1 MKISFL
7 FRAPGIKQPYD
18 GWLPDTK
25 SRKRM
30 KMTGTERYHA
40 IALLMGINC
49 FIVQLVLIR
58 EFLGLFSGNEL
69 VIGILLAFWMLLTAA
84 GAWAGRLL
92 YRPGRAAGQLT
103 LILVMNGLFPIAG
116 AIFAVFLHAR
126 LFTPG
131 EMESLQGILLVS
143 LGGLGAFCL
152 VSGMLYTLLAAALSE
167 LKGSNSISRIYALE
181 AAGSLAGGLLFN
193 FVVVYHLN
201 GLTTLSLLFVLNLL
215 AAAGFSLAGR
225 KRLQGGI
232 LALLALAAGLPL
244 LVIDPDVRAAQ
255 ILYPRQ
261 DVVASRDTPF
271 GKLVVTAYG
280 GGYHL
285 YSNGKPLALH
295 TALPSV
301 EERVHFPM
309 ALHPSP
315 RDVLMLAG
323 GWDAAA
329 AEVLKYPG
337 TRVDYI
343 ARDPWMLDA
352 ATRIMDIPLPA
363 EVSIGI
369 TDPIRFLHH
378 AGKQYDVIIMSLD
391 APATVADNRFYTD
404 GFFKKIN
411 GALRPDGIFS
421 LGLPPAG
428 NYLDDNT
435 RMLYSTVY
443 QTLQNNFKHLRI
455 IPGRQSWFLASA
467 RPLQG
472 DITTLVEEKGIS
484 AIYVNKY
491 YLDDR
496 RMDERAGMILEGLDR
511 EAKINRDFS
520 PLAAYMSIRQWLGML
535 GIPLWPVALV
545 PLLMMLLF
553 LPWLKPVD
561 LGLFTGGFTAA
572 SVEFVMLIAFQV
584 VYGYIYQMA
593 GLIIMAFMAG
603 LAFGAGFLHR
613 LAGKE
618 KKHYIWIQLLLA
630 AVAGLLPFAVTGL
643 AWQGLPAWLPA
654 LLLVMLTFAVASI
667 TGIQYRMAT
676 ILRKS
681 SIPSTASA
689 TYGAD
694 LAGSAFGV
702 FLTAI
707 FIFPVLGMTTT
718 GFLLAGMNLLT
729 AIVILYRL
737 KT

>member
-1 MKISFL
+1 MLII
-7 FRAPGIKQPYD
+7 PGARNKTKCALYPAN
-18 GWLPDTK
+18 TK
-25 SRKRM
+25 SSHRM
-30 KMTGTERYHA
+30 KTTGTRRYHA
-40 IALLMGINC
+40 IALLMGVNC

-69 VIGILLAFWMLLTAA
+69 VIGILLAFWMLLTAV
-84 GAWAGRLL
+84 GAWAGKRL
-92 YRPGRAAGQLT
+92 YRRGRAAGQLT
-103 LILVMNGLFPIAG
+103 FILVMNGLFPLAG
-116 AIFAVFLHAR
+116 AIFAVFLHAQF
-126 LFTPG
+126 FTAG

-181 AAGSLAGGLLFN
+181 AVGSLAGGLLFN
-193 FVVVYHLN
+193 FFLVYHLN
-201 GLTTLSLLFVLNLL
+201 GLRILSLLFLLNLL
-215 AAAGFSLAGR
+215 AAAGFALAGR
-225 KRLQGGI
+225 HRLQGGL
-232 LALLALAAGLPL
+232 LALLTLAAGLPL
-244 LVIDPDVRAAQ
+244 LSIDPDVRVAQ
-255 ILYPRQ
+255 ILYPQ
-261 DVVASRDTPF
+261 QEVVASRDTPF
-271 GKLVVTAYG
+271 GKLVITAYG
-280 GGYHL
+280 GSHHL
-285 YSNGKPLALH
+285 YSNGKPLDLN
-295 TALPSV
+295 TALPSI

-315 RDVLMLAG
+315 RDVLILAG
-323 GWDAAA
+323 GWDATA

-343 ARDPWMLDA
+343 ARDPWMLEA
-352 ATRIMDIPLPA
+352 AARIMEIPLPE
-363 EVSIGI
+363 EVGIGI
-369 TDPIRFLHH
+369 TDPVRFLQS
-378 AGKQYDVIIMSLD
+378 AKKQYDVIIMSLG

-404 GFFKKIN
+404 EFFKKIDK
-411 GALRPDGIFS
+411 ALRPGGIFS

-428 NYLDDNT
+428 NYLDDNA

-443 QTLQNNFKHLRI
+443 QTLQNNFTHLRI
-455 IPGRQSWFLASA
+455 IPGLQTWFLAA
-467 RPLQG
+467 ALPLQG
-472 DITTLVEEKGIS
+472 DITMLLEEKGIS
-484 AIYVNKY
+484 AVYVNKY

-496 RMDERAGMILEGLDR
+496 QMGQRAGMILEGLDR

-545 PLLMMLLF
+545 PLLLMLIF
-553 LPWLKPVD
+553 VPWLKPVD

-603 LAFGAGFLHR
+603 LAFGAGILHKVS
-613 LAGKE
+613 AKE
-618 KKHYIWIQLLLA
+618 KKQYVQILFLLA
-630 AVAGLLPFAVTGL
+630 ALAGLLPFAVTGL
-643 AWQGLPAWLPA
+643 TWQGLPGWMPA
-654 LLLVMLTFAVASI
+654 VMIVMLTFLTASL
-667 TGIQYRMAT
+667 TGLQYKIAT
-676 ILRKS
+676 VLRKS

-702 FLTAI
+702 FLTAV
-707 FIFPVLGMTTT
+707 FIFPVLGMTAT

-729 AIVILYRL
+729 AIIIFYRL